1 SWAAVIYWLAPMM
14 LLKWTHQFQNV
25 IEHFGLTHA
34 DDTWVNTRSTRSGA
48 LMRWVCWNMQYHTA
62 HHTYPAVPFHPLPE
76 LNRELVARTGYHGMP
91 IDLAFTDVGAAR
103 KNMPLFE
110 KHKLGCLINAFPKTI
125 EALRPVL
132 RMAKDFNA
140 CFVNIIGQ
148 VMPLTVEGMI
158 PVIRQ
163 WLAMAEEEGVEIQF
177 ETHRNC
183 ITNDL
188 FTTLQLLDAIPELR
202 LCADLSHYLV

>member
-1 SWAAVIYWLAPMM
+1 MSASSGPRSARCPAAAARRTIPATSHGSRTRFRYDRRRRRRMPKLEVYQSLWAMELRRPDGRER
-14 LLKWTHQFQNV
+14 T
-25 IEHFGLTHA
+25 
-34 DDTWVNTRSTRSGA
+34 
-48 LMRWVCWNMQYHTA
+48 
-62 HHTYPAVPFHPLPE
+62 PE
-76 LNRELVARTGYHGMP
+76 QSFEMVAAAGYHGMA
-91 IDLAFTDVGAAR
+91 IDLAFTDVEAAR
-103 KNMPLFE
+103 KNKPLFE
-110 KHKLGCLINAFPKTI
+110 RYKLGCLINAFPKTI

-132 RMAKDFNA
+132 RMAKEFDA

-163 WLAMAEEEGVEIQF
+163 WLAMAEHEGVEIQF

-188 FTTLQLLDAIPELR
+188 FATLQLLDAIPEMR
-202 LCADLSHYLV
+202 LCADLSHYLVDREFWYP